1 MVDRRRNGS
10 DYFWDLLLILGT
22 AGAAW
27 FLTRNVIS
35 TLQGTLADPDKEK
48 REQARLKAKA
58 NLQRLQKSREYE
70 EEGIEEEDS
79 NNETKRGPRI
89 EDLVLNEYENL
100 VALEVVPPEDI
111 PVGFDDIG
119 GLEDIIEEV
128 KESVI
133 YPLTMPH
140 LYSHAAPLLS
150 APSGVLLYGPP
161 GCGKTMLAKAV
172 AHESGASFI
181 NLHIS
186 TLTEKW
192 YGDSNKLVRAV
203 FSLARKLQP
212 AIIFIDEID
221 AVLGTRRSGEH
232 EASGMV
238 KAEFMT
244 LWDGLTSANTQGLP
258 ARIVVLGAT
267 NRIHDIDEAI
277 LRRMPKKF
285 PVSLPDK
292 NQRLRILQLVL
303 KDTKTDPNNF
313 NIEYVARVTAGMSG
327 SDIKEACRDAAMAP
341 VREYIRQHRASGSSM
356 SAIDPSKVR
365 GIRTEDFFGRKGAG
379 QILMKNHARAKSSSD
394 EYEDVED
401 DAETVETSTTGAKT
415 AEAATEIPFGRREV
429 LFSSRHSTMDDSKP
443 LNKAVSKVDIDGHT
457 LPPSPAP
464 SSPSNGRRRYALATE
479 LVYTE
484 TKDQYGASSIP
495 VYQSAT
501 FKQTSSKGGD
511 EYDYTRSGNPTRTH
525 LERHMAKIM
534 NANRALAVGSGMG
547 ALDVITRL
555 LRPGDEVIT
564 GDDLYGGTNRLL
576 TYLSSNQGI
585 VVHHVD
591 TTEVERVRE
600 VVSDKTSMVLL
611 ETPTNPLIKIVDIP
625 SIAKAVHDA
634 NSKALVIVDNT
645 MLSPMLCNPLE
656 LGADIVYESGT
667 KYLSGHHDIM
677 AGVIACNDTSLG
689 DKMYFT
695 INATGCGL
703 SPNDSFLLMR
713 GVKTLAIRMEKQQ
726 ANAQVLAEFLESHGF
741 RVRYPGLKSHPQY
754 DLHWSMARGAGA
766 VLSFETGDVALS
778 ERIVEAAKL
787 YGISVSFGCVN
798 SLISMP
804 CRMSHASIDAKTRK
818 ERQMPE
824 DIIRLCVGIEDVHD
838 LVDDLSRAL
847 VQAGAVTITLDG
859 FHAVGATAQVGS
871 TISSN
876 DTSSE
881 PTLS

>member
-1 MVDRRRNGS
+1 MVDRRRNGV
-10 DYFWDLLLILGT
+10 DYVWDVLLILGT

-27 FLTRNVIS
+27 YLTRNVIS
-35 TLQGTLADPDKEK
+35 SLQGTLGDPDKDK

-58 NLQRLQKSREYE
+58 NLQRLQKSRGQD
-70 EEGIEEEDS
+70 EGNEEDI
-79 NNETKRGPRI
+79 NNGIRRGPRI

-303 KDTKTDPNNF
+303 KDTKTDPNF
-313 NIEYVARVTAGMSG
+313 NVEYIARVTAGMSG

-341 VREYIRQHRASGSSM
+341 VREYIREHRASGSSM
-356 SAIDPSKVR
+356 SAIDPSRVR
-365 GIRTEDFFGRKGAG
+365 GIRTEDFFGRKGTG

-401 DAETVETSTTGAKT
+401 DAYTVETSTTGAKT
-415 AEAATEIPFGRREV
+415 TEAATEA
-429 LFSSRHSTMDDSKP
+429 ST
-443 LNKAVSKVDIDGHT
+443 
-457 LPPSPAP
+457 
-464 SSPSNGRRRYALATE
+464 
-479 LVYTE
+479 
-484 TKDQYGASSIP
+484 
-495 VYQSAT
+495 
-501 FKQTSSKGGD
+501 
-511 EYDYTRSGNPTRTH
+511 
-525 LERHMAKIM
+525 
-534 NANRALAVGSGMG
+534 
-547 ALDVITRL
+547 
-555 LRPGDEVIT
+555 
-564 GDDLYGGTNRLL
+564 
-576 TYLSSNQGI
+576 
-585 VVHHVD
+585 
-591 TTEVERVRE
+591 
-600 VVSDKTSMVLL
+600 
-611 ETPTNPLIKIVDIP
+611 
-625 SIAKAVHDA
+625 
-634 NSKALVIVDNT
+634 
-645 MLSPMLCNPLE
+645 
-656 LGADIVYESGT
+656 
-667 KYLSGHHDIM
+667 
-677 AGVIACNDTSLG
+677 
-689 DKMYFT
+689 
-695 INATGCGL
+695 
-703 SPNDSFLLMR
+703 
-713 GVKTLAIRMEKQQ
+713 
-726 ANAQVLAEFLESHGF
+726 
-741 RVRYPGLKSHPQY
+741 
-754 DLHWSMARGAGA
+754 
-766 VLSFETGDVALS
+766 
-778 ERIVEAAKL
+778 
-787 YGISVSFGCVN
+787 
-798 SLISMP
+798 
-804 CRMSHASIDAKTRK
+804 
-818 ERQMPE
+818 
-824 DIIRLCVGIEDVHD
+824 
-838 LVDDLSRAL
+838 
-847 VQAGAVTITLDG
+847 
-859 FHAVGATAQVGS
+859 
-871 TISSN
+871 
-876 DTSSE
+876 
-881 PTLS
+881 